1 MSSVFIID
9 GQPLFRQ
16 GIRTSLSNLPDVEVC
31 GESEVNEL
39 ALSTIE
45 ASPPDVVLLDIV
57 VPSLEGLKLC
67 RALKKHLPGT
77 SVIVITPQPDDE
89 QILEAIKA
97 HASAYLSRTV
107 TIEELAQTI
116 RRCSQGEHPIN
127 ESLVGRPKL
136 AEQVL
141 QQFYELSTEKEAAS
155 FISPLTPRETEIL
168 DYMAQGYLNKQIAD
182 VLSVSEQ
189 TIKNHI
195 TSILRKLNANART
208 QAVIVAIKKG
218 LISISTET

>member
-1 MSSVFIID
+1 MSKVFIID

-31 GESEVNEL
+31 GESEVNEQV
-39 ALSTIE
+39 LSTIE
-45 ASPPDVVLLDIV
+45 ASPPDVVLMDIV

-67 RALKKHLPGT
+67 RTLKKHLPGT

-116 RRCSQGEHPIN
+116 TRCSRGEHPIN

-141 QQFYELSTEKEAAS
+141 QQFYELSREKEAAS

-182 VLSVSEQ
+182 VLNVSEQ

-218 LISISTET
+218 LITISTEI